1 VAVVIKVSLYGSLGW
16 PCSISGG
23 GGH

>member
-1 VAVVIKVSLYGSLGW
+1 VVVIKVSLYSSLGR